1 MSGPSKDFNKGA
13 AVDCSPAAHERRM
26 KLINGDNV
34 IIGMEKSDMDNVKKA
49 EAMCQAPAGTDVP
62 QPKKIEG
69 ISPQ

>member
-13 AVDCSPAAHERRM
+13 AVDCSAAAHERRM

-49 EAMCQAPAGTDVP
+49 EALCQAPAGMETP
-62 QPKKIEG
+62 PPKKSEPM
-69 ISPQ
+69 SPQ